1 MAFLEDEVRRG
12 AVGAPVE
19 AIAEGPE
26 EAALL
31 GLSELA
37 HVEDGGQLAV
47 DELIGD
53 ELAGGRVEWDVAV
66 APTKNGDGEAG

>member
-1 MAFLEDEVRRG
+1 MRRG

-31 GLSELA
+31 GLGELA
-37 HVEDGGQLAV
+37 QVEDGGQLTV

-53 ELAGGRVEWDVAV
+53 ELAGGRVEGDVAV
-66 APTKNGDGEAG
+66 TSAQDGDGEAG